1 MLISSLATGYRSNAL
16 EVYYALVGQLYVTR
30 HNITVTK
37 HSPNLFLVEFKL
49 PPEKDHAICKGSI
62 DIGGSNFPINPWLSA
77 RGGSEHTW
85 WFHVKVTMEKRG

>member
-1 MLISSLATGYRSNAL
+1 MGYRSNAL

-49 PPEKDHAICKGSI
+49 TPGEGSRHLQGVHRHWGLQLP
-62 DIGGSNFPINPWLSA
+62 DQSLALG
-77 RGGSEHTW
+77 
-85 WFHVKVTMEKRG
+85 